1 MKSLE
6 LIFNHL
12 SFGAYYPIFL
22 CNEIA
27 QVFFESVWSR
37 ITRKCLSKKKIDKV
51 QKDYQT
57 ASAYNTELYK
67 FYDMWFIDVISGIS
81 MVCII
86 VIIIAYLFTWNV
98 IVSHTF
104 LSRILLISVLAFV
117 YLFIYYFFL
126 RNGKREKYFAEFFK
140 ESKTSKCMW
149 AFASYFS
156 FIFVWT
162 CAIVLLNKI

>member
-6 LIFNHL
+6 VFLNHL

-22 CNEIA
+22 CNEIV
-27 QVFFESVWSR
+27 QVFSEYVWSR
-37 ITRKCLSKKKIDKV
+37 IARKCLSKKRIGKV
-51 QKDYQT
+51 QKDYKKAT
-57 ASAYNTELYK
+57 TFNTKLFE

-86 VIIIAYLFTWNV
+86 VIILAYLFTWNV

-126 RNGKREKYFAEFFK
+126 RNDKREKYFAEFFK
-140 ESKTSKCMW
+140 ESRTSKCMW

-162 CAIVLLNKI
+162 CATVILNKI